1 MQNTTRP
8 TVVALESIT
17 PEILFN
23 VSGGCHK
30 SAPPA
35 PPAPAPAPAPITQV
49 VQMPVLQ
56 MAAPQPQFAPP
67 PPESRGPEVST
78 SVSING
84 QPA

>member
-8 TVVALESIT
+8 TVVALESLN

-23 VSGGCHK
+23 VSGGCGSK
-30 SAPPA
+30 CAPPP
-35 PPAPAPAPAPITQV
+35 PPAPAAAPITQV
-49 VQMPVLQ
+49 LQLQMPQQ
-56 MAAPQPQFAPP
+56 MLPQAPLAPP
-67 PPESRGPEVST
+67 PPPSGPEVST

>member
-8 TVVALESIT
+8 TVVALESIA

-35 PPAPAPAPAPITQV
+35 PPAPAPAPITQV

-56 MAAPQPQFAPP
+56 MAAPAPQFAPP
-67 PPESRGPEVST
+67 PGPRGPEVST

-84 QPA
+84 QAA

>member
-1 MQNTTRP
+1 MQNTTPP

-17 PEILFN
+17 PEILFH

-35 PPAPAPAPAPITQV
+35 PPAPAPAPITQV

-67 PPESRGPEVST
+67 PESRGPEVST

>member
-17 PEILFN
+17 PEILFG

-35 PPAPAPAPAPITQV
+35 PPAPAPAPITQ
-49 VQMPVLQ
+49 VLQ

-67 PPESRGPEVST
+67 PEPRGPEVST

-84 QPA
+84 QAA